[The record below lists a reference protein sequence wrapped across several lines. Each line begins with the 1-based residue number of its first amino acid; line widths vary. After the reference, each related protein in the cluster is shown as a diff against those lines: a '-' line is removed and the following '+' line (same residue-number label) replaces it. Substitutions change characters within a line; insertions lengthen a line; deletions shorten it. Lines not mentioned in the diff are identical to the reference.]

1 MKPKTKRV
9 AAATIF
15 AEYADTIVADLGEDI
30 FVEAYN
36 AIAAAGRE
44 SHPDRVIGRCVD
56 CCNNFFMTSSKWA
69 GSWYA
74 KLAKEEATRL
84 ERTGEAF
91 WLALK
96 ATARKRDL
104 AQRRRAGRREAA
116 AAGGR
121 APPSEGCATH
131 GEDRRANRDACRRVA
146 AEARR
151 LATAT
156 ICRCCSPCV
165 AGGTR
170 YRHRSR
176 TSARGHSTKGNGDG
190 RPAGLRRASHRHQ
203 RHADAPRKTTLRRRK
218 PVGRGA
224 RNAKRRTN
232 RESGAVEGRREATG
246 TT

>member
-104 AQRRRAGRREAA
+104 PQIAQHLQAILQLVPEREHAPPRSDVEQAVAKLLQRAGVR
-116 AAGGR
+116 
-121 APPSEGCATH
+121 H
-131 GEDRRANRDACRRVA
+131 GEGGA
-146 AEARR
+146 A
-151 LATAT
+151 
-156 ICRCCSPCV
+156 
-165 AGGTR
+165 
-170 YRHRSR
+170 R
-176 TSARGHSTKGNGDG
+176 THSL
-190 RPAGLRRASHRHQ
+190 PAL
-203 RHADAPRKTTLRRRK
+203 
-218 PVGRGA
+218 
-224 RNAKRRTN
+224 
-232 RESGAVEGRREATG
+232 
-246 TT
+246 